1 MCPKERNETIFS
13 DICDFPIPSY
23 EQWKIAVEKSL
34 KGVPFATLTTK
45 TYEDI
50 TLQPMY
56 QKRDIANLP
65 FINSL
70 PGEFPYV
77 RGTEPLANQ
86 KSWLVAQE
94 INHPLPET
102 VNDWLK
108 NDLQKGVNAINL
120 VLNEDIKLGTNGN
133 ICTLGTSIFTLED
146 VETIF
151 KDIELANYPFM
162 MQCGTNVVIL
172 ALIAS
177 YFKKMKIP
185 ITRLQGCIGIDP
197 LAMLLNVGT
206 LPSDIN
212 SYLDQMA
219 EVIRWKEE
227 EGLDLKT
234 IFIDGSPYHNSGAS
248 GVQELAFMLAT
259 GVYYIRELQN
269 RGLTIDQIG
278 SSICFSIS
286 IGSNLFMELAKVRSA
301 RMLWSNVIEAF
312 GGKVETQKLTI
323 HARTSKWTKTV
334 YDPHVNMLRGTV
346 EAFTAAVSGIDSLH
360 VSPFDEAY
368 MLPND
373 LSRRAARNIQLII
386 QEEAL
391 ITITADPSGGSWY
404 VEHLTNEIAT
414 KSWALFQEVEEIGG
428 IYEAIIKGV
437 PQKLVKEVSKQKKED
452 IEKRKLSFVGATMY
466 PNNLETLKESP
477 NDALKNMIEQ
487 RMQSLKQKQ
496 AVATSISNQN
506 MINDMVSAF
515 AEGASV
521 ADIIAALGN
530 GHAISVDKLETYR
543 ATEAFEKL
551 RQRNDQKK
559 LAGKPMKVFL
569 TSIGPL
575 SHHKQRSD
583 FIASFFETGGYQVI
597 KSNGFETSEEAIKAT
612 IHSGATIAVI
622 CGRNDSYD
630 ELSFEIVTNVKRDRP
645 DIRLFVAGKPEAE
658 LQKQLIEVGLDGFI
672 HIGTNCYQ
680 LLNELQAEGGKW
692 DE

>member
-1 MCPKERNETIFS
+1 MCPKERNENFFS

-56 QKRDIANLP
+56 QKRDIANLS
-65 FINSL
+65 FVHSL

-102 VNDWLK
+102 VNEWLK

-120 VLNEDIKLGTNGN
+120 VLNEDIKVGTNGN
-133 ICTLGTSIFTLED
+133 VCTLGTSIYTLED
-146 VETIF
+146 IETIF
-151 KDIELANYPFM
+151 KDIELDHYPFM
-162 MQCGTNVVIL
+162 MQCGTNVAIL
-172 ALIAS
+172 ALIVS
-177 YFKKMKIP
+177 YFKKKKFP
-185 ITRLQGCIGIDP
+185 ITRLRGCIGIDP
-197 LAMLLNVGT
+197 LAMLLNAGT
-206 LPSDIN
+206 LRSGIN

-219 EVIRWKEE
+219 EIIRWKEE

-278 SSICFSIS
+278 SSISFSIS

-301 RMLWSNVIEAF
+301 RMLWSNIIEAF
-312 GGKVETQKLTI
+312 GGKAETQKLTI

-368 MLPND
+368 MLPSD

-391 ITITADPSGGSWY
+391 ITITADPAGGSWY

-414 KSWALFQEVEEIGG
+414 KSWTLFQEVEEIGG

-437 PQKLVKEVSKQKKED
+437 PQQLVKQVSKQKKED

-466 PNNLETLKESP
+466 PNNRETFKESP
-477 NDALKNMIEQ
+477 NDALKNVIEQ

-496 AVATSISNQN
+496 AVVTSISTQN
-506 MINDMVSAF
+506 MMNDMVSAF
-515 AEGASV
+515 AEGATV
-521 ADIIAALGN
+521 AEIIASLGN
-530 GHAISVDKLETYR
+530 GQEISVEKLETYR

-559 LAGKPMKVFL
+559 LTGKPMKVFL

-622 CGRNDSYD
+622 CGKNERYH

-645 DIRLFVAGKPEAE
+645 DIRLFVAGKQEAE
-658 LQKQLIEVGLDGFI
+658 LQKQLIEAGLDGFI

-680 LLNELQAEGGKW
+680 LLNELQGEGGKW

>member
-1 MCPKERNETIFS
+1 MCPKEHNETIFS
-13 DICDFPIPSY
+13 DICGFPIPSY

-65 FINSL
+65 FLHSL

-77 RGTEPLANQ
+77 RGTEQLTSQ

-94 INHPLPET
+94 MNHPLPET
-102 VNDWLK
+102 VNEWLK

-120 VLNEDIKLGTNGN
+120 VLNEDLKLGSEGN
-133 ICTLGTSIFTLED
+133 VCTLGTSIYSLD
-146 VETIF
+146 DIETIF
-151 KDIELANYPFM
+151 KDIELDHYPFM
-162 MQCGTNVVIL
+162 MQCGTNVAII
-172 ALIAS
+172 ALIAA
-177 YFKKMKIP
+177 YYKKKQLP
-185 ITRLQGCIGIDP
+185 LTRLRGCIGIDP
-197 LAMLLNVGT
+197 LAMLLNAGT
-206 LPSDIN
+206 LPSDMN

-227 EGLDLKT
+227 EDLDLKT

-278 SSICFSIS
+278 SSISFSIS

-301 RMLWSNVIEAF
+301 RMLWSNIIDAF
-312 GGKVETQKLTI
+312 GGKAETQKLTI

-346 EAFTAAVSGIDSLH
+346 EAFTAAVSGVDSLH

-368 MLPND
+368 TLPND

-386 QEEAL
+386 KEEAL
-391 ITITADPSGGSWY
+391 VTITADPAGGSWY
-404 VEHLTNEIAT
+404 VEHLTNEIAS
-414 KSWALFQEVEEIGG
+414 KSWTLFQEVEEIGG

-466 PNNLETLKESP
+466 PNNREKFNEVSI
-477 NDALKNMIEQ
+477 DSLKNIIEQ
-487 RMQSLKQKQ
+487 RIQSLKQKQ
-496 AVATSISNQN
+496 AVSTKISANN
-506 MINDMVSAF
+506 LMKDMVSAF
-515 AEGASV
+515 EEGATV
-521 ADIIAALGN
+521 VEVIAALRNSHG
-530 GHAISVDKLETYR
+530 ISVEKLETYR

-551 RQRNDQKK
+551 RQKNDQKTM
-559 LAGKPMKVFL
+559 AGKPMKVFL

-575 SHHKQRSD
+575 SDHKQRSD
-583 FIASFFETGGYQVI
+583 FIASFFETGGYQI
-597 KSNGFETSEEAIKAT
+597 LRNNGFKTSEEAIKAT

-622 CGRNDSYD
+622 CGKNESYH
-630 ELSFEIVTNVKRDRP
+630 ELSLEIVTNVKRERP
-645 DIRLFVAGKPEAE
+645 DMRLFVAGKQEAK
-658 LQKQLIEVGLDGFI
+658 LQQQLIEAGLDGFI

-680 LLNELQAEGGKW
+680 LLKELQGEKGGI
-692 DE
+692 